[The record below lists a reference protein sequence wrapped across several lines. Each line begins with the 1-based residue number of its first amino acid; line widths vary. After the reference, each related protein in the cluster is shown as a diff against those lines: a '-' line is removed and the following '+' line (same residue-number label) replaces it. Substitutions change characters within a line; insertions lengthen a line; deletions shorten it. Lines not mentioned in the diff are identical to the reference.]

1 MQKEVS
7 IDTWK
12 KMRISPETVST
23 FGCTE
28 CKCYFPNFNSLFVH
42 CRSVHKTSENCH
54 ILDKKQMELFSSEA
68 QRIIDISFIPNQ
80 NSQQVLVPDANNL
93 ETEILET
100 CREFQGAGRVVVEDK
115 SNAGNNKIML
125 VDSLA
130 AEESDRESQN
140 SENCSESM

>member
-7 IDTWK
+7 VSTWK
-12 KMRISPETVST
+12 KMHTSPEMVPT

-28 CKCYFPNFNSLFVH
+28 CKCYFPDFNSLSVH
-42 CRSVHKTSENCH
+42 CQSVHKTNDNCH
-54 ILDKKQMELFSSEA
+54 VLDQKQMELFSPKA
-68 QRIIDISFIPNQ
+68 QKIIDISFTPSQ
-80 NSQQVLVPDANNL
+80 NSQQIHVPDANNL

-100 CREFQGAGRVVVEDK
+100 CGDLQSTGRDVIEDK

-130 AEESDRESQN
+130 ADESYS
-140 SENCSESM
+140 SENSSQSM